1 MKNEK
6 ERIKKYVEL
15 CIETEQ
21 AIRNCEKT
29 VGGVEGYAVKAD
41 VFREI
46 SEELGLLDEDIVDPD
61 EKRDDLRKAMYRL
74 MAWSGRWFTVLDN
87 PRAVRFVERD
97 GETHLFFEKG
107 VFQDCYGETDLERML
122 TSLAL
127 WDQVYPLSG
136 YIRCQAEK
144 LGIELR
150 EEYISKVDEVTL
162 EQFDGCTE
170 IPKVSSSL
178 LPGCLQGE
186 GLKVLSIGLTGCA
199 PCKVVDKAFDVLED
213 ELEDVEFSKRTMDK
227 DQDIS
232 GIVEDF
238 GIFAVPALFFSD
250 GEKILVSCGGAGDLK
265 KQIDY
270 IRSVVKAMDEV
281 RYDPFIRRAKLSLD
295 LGVSTF
301 RMKVIE

>member
-6 ERIKKYVEL
+6 ERIKEYIEL

-41 VFREI
+41 VFTEI

-61 EKRDDLRKAMYRL
+61 EKRDDLRAAMYRL
-74 MAWSGRWFTVLDN
+74 MAWSGRWFNVLDN
-87 PRAVRFVERD
+87 PKAIRFVEID
-97 GETHLFFEKG
+97 GKPHLFFEKG

-127 WDQVYPLSG
+127 RHREYPLSE
-136 YIRCQAEK
+136 YVRCQAEHI
-144 LGIELR
+144 GVELR
-150 EEYISKVDEVTL
+150 EEYISKVDRVTL
-162 EQFDGCTE
+162 EQFDGCAE
-170 IPKVSSSL
+170 IPKISSSL

-213 ELEDVEFSKRTMDK
+213 ELEDVEFSKRTMGK
-227 DQDIS
+227 EQDIC
-232 GIVEDF
+232 GVIKDF
-238 GIFAVPALFFSD
+238 GIFAAPTLLFSD
-250 GEKILVSCGGAGDLK
+250 GENILVHSGGTMDLEI
-265 KQIDY
+265 QIKY

-281 RYDPFIRRAKLSLD
+281 RYDPFIRRAELSLD
-295 LGVSTF
+295 FGVSTF
-301 RMKVIE
+301 EMRVIE